1 MTTTVPIKDSTG
13 HVMCTVHFEI
23 LADDDFRR
31 GYKRRCRSAQ
41 RQMRRLSRAL
51 TKCNINADGTA
62 ADVRSALPLSTA
74 ERKIEKIIAQLV
86 PLDNPAGL
94 FETRRPFACIKG
106 GGFYCERVLTTLND
120 LLDDLLNDLAERR
133 FLHE

>member
-13 HVMCTVHFEI
+13 HVMCTVHFDP
-23 LADDDFRR
+23 ADDDFRR
-31 GYKRRCRSAQ
+31 GYKRRYRSAQ
-41 RQMRRLSRAL
+41 RQMQRISRAL

-62 ADVRSALPLSTA
+62 ADARSALHLSTA
-74 ERKIEKIIAQLV
+74 ERKIEKIIALLM

-106 GGFYCERVLTTLND
+106 GRFYCARVLTM
-120 LLDDLLNDLAERR
+120 LNDLAERR
-133 FLHE
+133 FLPE

>member
-13 HVMCTVHFEI
+13 HVMCTVHFDP
-23 LADDDFRR
+23 ADDDFRR

-41 RQMRRLSRAL
+41 RQMRRISRAV

-62 ADVRSALPLSTA
+62 ADARSALPLSTA
-74 ERKIEKIIAQLV
+74 ERKIEIIIALLM

-106 GGFYCERVLTTLND
+106 GGFYCERVLTTLKD
-120 LLDDLLNDLAERR
+120 LVERR